1 MKKNIDQ
8 LLFSAFADA
17 TPDHIDS
24 IVKQTEN
31 KNAGAI
37 MSVTQENYRKKTLY
51 YAAFAAAMLVLVA
64 GIILTVASSVLI
76 SPSDATVVRFP

>member
-1 MKKNIDQ
+1 MKNNIDQ

-37 MSVTQENYRKKTLY
+37 MSVTQENYRKKTLH
-51 YAAFAAAMLVLVA
+51 YAAFAAA
-64 GIILTVASSVLI
+64 ISRPTISRTSSPNGFCPY
-76 SPSDATVVRFP
+76 SFS